1 MERKRLRKV
10 FIVRAEG
17 LPHATSWKK
26 GCFSGI
32 ISIQVQSQ
40 SIFFFF
46 LFSVKRSEQSPCSI
60 WSECQSWATPAPLF
74 PSTGAPSGP
83 YPGAAQAVRGQL
95 VSGGGRYSCSSEE
108 TEGREGGNHLKSI
121 FPAGAFKLD
130 ADLKINLKYFNNE
143 MYQML

>member
-17 LPHATSWKK
+17 LPHATSWKNE
-26 GCFSGI
+26 CFSGI

-46 LFSVKRSEQSPCSI
+46 AIKRSEQSPCSI
-60 WSECQSWATPAPLF
+60 WSEYQSRATPAPLF
-74 PSTGAPSGP
+74 PSTGVPSGP
-83 YPGAAQAVRGQL
+83 YTRAAQAVRGQL
-95 VSGGGRYSCSSEE
+95 VLGGGKYSCSFEE

-121 FPAGAFKLD
+121 FPAGAFKLG
-130 ADLKINLKYFNNE
+130 ADLKINLKYFNNGCIKC
-143 MYQML
+143 YKL